1 MSRPNDAQADADDAA
16 VACAENISLL
26 FLLNKLQHMSEPN
39 RPVPQPAEEEER
51 MLPFCR
57 ERSLCGALAFLASI
71 DGNPDFIPAVYIEE
85 LTKSQQLEVVVAV
98 NKESPRDGEGVLKQI
113 RRGFEQIFSQ
123 LEGLDGKLE
132 MCLLRAESKADSMV
146 DRLREPRRM
155 RINIP
160 EESGIEEGTEEGKP
174 RAHLRPTRQR
184 HSIERLLTTFDAYFK
199 DRLHLSSLRTFRDSL
214 KELLKRAH
222 NVTQSLRKWKSYQKS
237 LALQPLVEEVFQ
249 LSRVGQFEQLVH
261 MIPHTTMDPG
271 LKTSLCNMIP
281 KIARYREIA
290 RHIYRTAK
298 KYHIARRV
306 EVVIVNLASS
316 EPGAYERVSEGSR
329 YPELNKALS
338 RNEIKALPDR
348 KLRSIWKNAHSP
360 SKDVKHVFENKT
372 SNTLKSAKVHAEV
385 QLIYHYHLKS
395 RHSDLPPRVIRSSK
409 DACYLCNAFIKAEK
423 TFYTSRCH
431 GRLYPSWK
439 LPRVV
444 SRLDLAQR
452 FNELLKGRII
462 SAYGDLAGF
471 RANCPKADPAE
482 STISTLNWSVS
493 TEAEEPSVTTVPGA
507 INVVIVTT
515 EKETENQEV
524 PQDLEAQNDFVENKN
539 MIQEEPQ
546 EGNQNGQQES
556 TSGLIVSDAEEIPNK
571 GSQPDEPVESRIHIE
586 QKEEERETLQGQA
599 AEDSIATT
607 VVGQD
612 DEARTTEASPGRRNA
627 APVQEDR
634 TPRISPAIRIS
645 HGTRIQSQSPDR
657 RSKPRRKQRPIRIR
671 TSYAVIRKTYC
682 PEGVSIKNTVYSIEE
697 TAVYSNDGEIET
709 KKRTFPL
716 AREGNKVLQERMLPA
731 RIRIMMNILAN
742 V

>member
-1 MSRPNDAQADADDAA
+1 DAA

-123 LEGLDGKLE
+123 LEGLDGK
-132 MCLLRAESKADSMV
+132 
-146 DRLREPRRM
+146 
-155 RINIP
+155 
-160 EESGIEEGTEEGKP
+160 
-174 RAHLRPTRQR
+174 PTRQR

-524 PQDLEAQNDFVENKN
+524 PQ
-539 MIQEEPQ
+539 
-546 EGNQNGQQES
+546 
-556 TSGLIVSDAEEIPNK
+556 
-571 GSQPDEPVESRIHIE
+571 
-586 QKEEERETLQGQA
+586 
-599 AEDSIATT
+599 
-607 VVGQD
+607 
-612 DEARTTEASPGRRNA
+612 
-627 APVQEDR
+627 
-634 TPRISPAIRIS
+634 
-645 HGTRIQSQSPDR
+645 
-657 RSKPRRKQRPIRIR
+657 
-671 TSYAVIRKTYC
+671 
-682 PEGVSIKNTVYSIEE
+682 
-697 TAVYSNDGEIET
+697 
-709 KKRTFPL
+709 
-716 AREGNKVLQERMLPA
+716 
-731 RIRIMMNILAN
+731 
-742 V
+742 

>member
-1 MSRPNDAQADADDAA
+1 MDAATSTLLSHNVLVRPNDAQADADDAA

-98 NKESPRDGEGVLKQI
+98 NKESPRDDFENRGSEIEDSVFREVVAMCYTRILK
-113 RRGFEQIFSQ
+113 
-123 LEGLDGKLE
+123 
-132 MCLLRAESKADSMV
+132 
-146 DRLREPRRM
+146 RM

-160 EESGIEEGTEEGKP
+160 EESGIEE
-174 RAHLRPTRQR
+174 
-184 HSIERLLTTFDAYFK
+184 
-199 DRLHLSSLRTFRDSL
+199 
-214 KELLKRAH
+214 
-222 NVTQSLRKWKSYQKS
+222 
-237 LALQPLVEEVFQ
+237 
-249 LSRVGQFEQLVH
+249 
-261 MIPHTTMDPG
+261 
-271 LKTSLCNMIP
+271 
-281 KIARYREIA
+281 
-290 RHIYRTAK
+290 
-298 KYHIARRV
+298 
-306 EVVIVNLASS
+306 VIVNLASS